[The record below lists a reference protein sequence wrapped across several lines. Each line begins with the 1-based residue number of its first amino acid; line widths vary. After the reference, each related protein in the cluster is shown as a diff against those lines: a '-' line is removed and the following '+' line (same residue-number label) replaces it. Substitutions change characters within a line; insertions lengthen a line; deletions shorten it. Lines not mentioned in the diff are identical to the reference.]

1 MQVYKDNQAWGELV
15 RGYAYNTRPVKPLRK
30 AHLHF
35 HVSVGDKR
43 AHDADNIIA
52 SMKPVQD
59 ALKGL
64 IIEDDSI
71 DNLTVEYSFDRDRPR
86 QFTIIVTET
95 KADLTCDILCQ
106 FCANQRVKRNTPS
119 DG

>member
-1 MQVYKDNQAWGELV
+1 MQVYKDNQAWAKLV
-15 RGYAYNTRPVKPLRK
+15 YGYAYNQRPVTPLAK

-71 DNLTVEYSFDRDRPR
+71 DSIEVSYSFDRERPR
-86 QFTIIVTET
+86 QFTITVTET
-95 KADLTCDILCQ
+95 APGICDILCEH
-106 FCANQRVKRNTPS
+106 CADWRVQQNTPQ
-119 DG
+119 